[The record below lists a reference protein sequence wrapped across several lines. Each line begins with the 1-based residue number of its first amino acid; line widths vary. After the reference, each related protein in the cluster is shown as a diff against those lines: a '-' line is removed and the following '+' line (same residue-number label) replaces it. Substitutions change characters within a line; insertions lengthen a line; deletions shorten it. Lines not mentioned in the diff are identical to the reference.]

1 MHLYFFDAFIFFLM
15 LLPLK
20 CIFKGRNSSMKTH
33 LSPTAVQKTI
43 QLNNSHCC
51 WLISLCLPM
60 FVSQKR
66 PKDMEC
72 ASQSGK
78 RPATNPTG
86 TPTPKAK
93 EKTSAGQISTAH
105 SKRYLHGLATTH
117 MFPSIFLRDVP
128 HLRITI
134 RLVANVCRTKFLD
147 ILWCLSCSLFSIW
160 P

>member
-1 MHLYFFDAFIFFLM
+1 MHIQGQKFIHENPPFTNRGAENDPVEQFT
-15 LLPLK
+15 LLLAHIPMSPHVCK
-20 CIFKGRNSSMKTH
+20 SKTAKRH
-33 LSPTAVQKTI
+33 GVCESIRKTPS
-43 QLNNSHCC
+43 NKSN
-51 WLISLCLPM
+51 
-60 FVSQKR
+60 
-66 PKDMEC
+66 
-72 ASQSGK
+72 G
-78 RPATNPTG
+78 N
-86 TPTPKAK
+86 
-93 EKTSAGQISTAH
+93 AGQISTAH